1 MIKHFFDIGAM
12 MVVGCGDGSVR
23 LFDRRL
29 PPLESRVMI
38 WREHTAW
45 VLDTSLRKCE
55 RSTPQLFTGSS
66 SGDIRIFD
74 LRKNSS
80 INTVQIT
87 QGITAL
93 SAHEMTDIFAW

>member
-1 MIKHFFDIGAM
+1 MAL
-12 MVVGCGDGSVR
+12 GCGDGSVR

-29 PPLESRVMI
+29 PPLEARIMT

-45 VLDTSLRKCE
+45 VLGTYLRK
-55 RSTPQLFTGSS
+55 SDGFISQLFTGSS

-74 LRKNSS
+74 IRKNSS

-93 SAHEMTDIFAW
+93 AVHENANVFAW